1 MARKYKKSDDPTDDI
16 VSAITGIFIFCA
28 LYFGYLYYYDIENFW
43 YQVIYYVLPV
53 LGLIAIG
60 IVSYVF
66 YLNKRFKSENQ
77 KSDGLIEKIKN
88 GDFKITVNNFID
100 RFGKEGKK
108 GSWEHRG
115 YVFEWDRLRDFRD
128 ILNKGGFGLA
138 TDNFKDVSIIL
149 KYFIDVKERNFLN
162 NGILNNTTHKFSDL
176 NKDGSDLEHLIV
188 RLYNAMGYVSK
199 RTGGS
204 GDQGSDV
211 IASKN
216 SENILIQAKCY
227 NGSVSNQA
235 VQQAS
240 AALAYHGCN
249 KAVVITNSF
258 FTPGAVALAKA
269 NSVELID
276 GERLKNMLAEH
287 LQEVWL

>member
-1 MARKYKKSDDPTDDI
+1 MARKHRKNDDPTDDI
-16 VSAITGIFIFCA
+16 VSAITGIFILCA

-43 YQVIYYVLPV
+43 YHVTYYVLPA
-53 LGLIAIG
+53 LGLISIG
-60 IVSYVF
+60 IFSYVL
-66 YLNKRFKSENQ
+66 YLKKRFKSENR
-77 KSDGLIEKIKN
+77 KSDNLIEKIKT
-88 GDFKITVNNFID
+88 GGFEITVNNFID

-115 YVFEWDRLRDFRD
+115 YAFEWDRLKDFRD
-128 ILNKGGFGLA
+128 ILNKGGFGLV

-149 KYFIDVKERNFLN
+149 KHFIDAKERNFLN
-162 NGILNNTTHKFSDL
+162 NGILNNTSHKFSDL

-216 SENILIQAKCY
+216 GENILIQAKCY
-227 NGSVSNQA
+227 NGSVDNKS

-249 KAVVITNSF
+249 RAVVITNSV

-269 NSVELID
+269 NLVELID
-276 GERLKNMLAEH
+276 GERLKKMLAEY